1 MWWIVCGIVVVVVVV
16 VMRRKAAINGNHAE
30 WENVID
36 MSTRRPNQT
45 NIHLKIISR
54 EPLIRIV
61 SYLPSS
67 LEDLD
72 QKLSSN
78 KQ

>member
-1 MWWIVCGIVVVVVVV
+1 MWWIVCRIAVVVVVV

-36 MSTRRPNQT
+36 MWSRRPNQT

-54 EPLIRIV
+54 EPIIPTGTF
-61 SYLPSS
+61 LPSS
-67 LEDLD
+67 LENLD
-72 QKLSSN
+72 K
-78 KQ
+78 KIVIK